1 MKPSTKLAVTSA
13 LFWGIVLGLIV
24 LATTARADERER
36 DRDREERDR
45 ANECVVPEADTWAGT
60 VALGAGLVGFALWKH
75 YRRNAR

>member
-36 DRDREERDR
+36 EREERDR